1 MCVSGHLVNIV
12 TYHSCKQMDEKSWL
26 FPLLQLQDSY
36 SKGGIA
42 CLTGEE
48 IGNSIQ
54 NLELVES
61 EDREADPCWQVKW
74 HLGKLIKKVF
84 GKSLLG
90 VVTAEGILIAE

>member
-1 MCVSGHLVNIV
+1 M
-12 TYHSCKQMDEKSWL
+12 KSWL

-36 SKGGIA
+36 SKSGIA

-54 NLELVES
+54 NLDLIES

-84 GKSLLG
+84 GNSVLSD
-90 VVTAEGILIAE
+90 VTAEGILMAE

>member
-1 MCVSGHLVNIV
+1 MG
-12 TYHSCKQMDEKSWL
+12 EKSWL
-26 FPLLQLQDSY
+26 SPLLQLQDSY
-36 SKGGIA
+36 SKSGIA

-54 NLELVES
+54 NLDLIES

-84 GKSLLG
+84 GNSVLG
-90 VVTAEGILIAE
+90 DVTAERILIAE

>member
-1 MCVSGHLVNIV
+1 MHVV
-12 TYHSCKQMDEKSWL
+12 TYHSCKHLAEQSWL
-26 FPLLQLQDSY
+26 FPVLQLQDSY
-36 SKGGIA
+36 SRSGIA

-54 NLELVES
+54 NLELVEG

-84 GKSLLG
+84 GSSVLG
-90 VVTAEGILIAE
+90 VVMAEGILIAE